1 MRKTVRIAA
10 GVAAA
15 VAVVAFAI
23 NCGGENGTTGP
34 TVRTYTATLF
44 NTNEVPPNTS
54 AGTGVAVFSDNTT
67 SIDWTLTLD
76 GITAV
81 TMSHIH
87 GPALPGVNAGV
98 IFDLYIPTAPPTG
111 DLHNF
116 TRSGSILNTTNPNV
130 SLDSLR
136 ILFNKG
142 SAYVNVHTTT
152 LGAGAI
158 RGQIVRTN

>member
-23 NCGGENGTTGP
+23 NCGGENGATGP

-98 IFDLYIPTAPPTG
+98 IFNLYIPSAATG

-116 TRSGSILNTTNPNV
+116 TTSGSIDNTTSATV

-142 SAYVNVHTTT
+142 SAYVNVHTTP